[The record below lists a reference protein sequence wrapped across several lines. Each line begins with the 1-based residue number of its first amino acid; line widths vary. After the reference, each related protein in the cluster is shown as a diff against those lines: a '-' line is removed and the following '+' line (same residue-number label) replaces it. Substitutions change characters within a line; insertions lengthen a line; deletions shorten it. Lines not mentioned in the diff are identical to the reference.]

1 MDITAIH
8 QIFLTCTS
16 VTTDSRNCPQGSLF
30 IALKGES
37 FNGNAFAARA
47 LESGSA
53 YAIVDEEAY
62 APEGDTRYIVVENSL
77 KTLQQLA
84 NYHRRQMRTP
94 IIGITGTNGKTTT
107 KELMS
112 TVLSQTHNV
121 LYTLGNLNNHIGVP
135 LTLLRLRPEHDLA
148 VVEMGASHPGDIKE
162 LVEIAEPDYGIITNV
177 GKAHLEGFGS
187 FEGIIKTKGEMYD
200 YLRALESGSAYA
212 IVDEEAYAPEGDTRY
227 IVVENSLKT
236 LQQLANYHRRQMRTP
251 IIGITGTNG
260 KTTTKE
266 LMSTVLS
273 QTHNV
278 LYTLGNLN
286 NHIGVPLTLLR
297 LRPEHDLAVVEMG
310 ASHPGD
316 IKELVEIAE
325 PDYGIITNVGK
336 AHLEGFG
343 SFEGIIKTKGEM
355 YDYLRTRKEATI
367 FIHNDNP
374 YLKKIAYGLHQI
386 AYGSEDG
393 LYINGHVTGNS
404 PYLTFEWK
412 TDNESKYHEVQT
424 RLIGEYN
431 FPNALA
437 AVTIGHFFGV
447 EPEKI
452 DKALAGYTPQN
463 NRSQLK
469 KTADNTLIID
479 AYNANPTSMMASI
492 SNFRNMQA
500 ENKMLILGDMREL
513 GKDSADEHQKIAD
526 YLEECGFKDVV
537 LVGEL
542 FAATRHSYQSYPD
555 VTALIAELQ
564 REKPCGKTILIKGSN
579 GIKLSSVVEYL

>member
-1 MDITAIH
+1 MKLKELLHGLDVLELHADEALDITGV
-8 QIFLTCTS
+8 QY
-16 VTTDSRNCPQGSLF
+16 DSRQVTPGALF
-30 IALKGES
+30 VAISGFQTDGHKYIPKAMENGAVCVVCEKKPETDIPYVLVSNARSAL
-37 FNGNAFAARA
+37 AA
-47 LESGSA
+47 LG
-53 YAIVDEEAY
+53 
-62 APEGDTRYIVVENSL
+62 
-77 KTLQQLA
+77 A
-84 NYHRRQMRTP
+84 NWFGHPADSMTM
-94 IIGITGTNGKTTT
+94 IGVTGTNGKTTT

-112 TVLSQTHNV
+112 AVLSQSLNV

-187 FEGIIKTKGEMYD
+187 FEG
-200 YLRALESGSAYA
+200 
-212 IVDEEAYAPEGDTRY
+212 V
-227 IVVENSLKT
+227 
-236 LQQLANYHRRQMRTP
+236 
-251 IIGITGTNG
+251 
-260 KTTTKE
+260 
-266 LMSTVLS
+266 
-273 QTHNV
+273 
-278 LYTLGNLN
+278 
-286 NHIGVPLTLLR
+286 
-297 LRPEHDLAVVEMG
+297 
-310 ASHPGD
+310 
-316 IKELVEIAE
+316 
-325 PDYGIITNVGK
+325 
-336 AHLEGFG
+336 
-343 SFEGIIKTKGEM
+343 IKTKGEM

-367 FIHNDNP
+367 FIHDDNP

-412 TDNESKYHEVQT
+412 TGNESKYHEVQT

-526 YLEECGFKDVV
+526 YLEECGFKDVA